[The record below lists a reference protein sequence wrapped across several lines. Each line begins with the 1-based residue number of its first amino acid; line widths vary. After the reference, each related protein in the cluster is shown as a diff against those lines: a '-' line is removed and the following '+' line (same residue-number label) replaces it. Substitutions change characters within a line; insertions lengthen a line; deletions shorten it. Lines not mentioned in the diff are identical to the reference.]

1 MTDQSAPTYHFEWN
15 VELQSPPEE
24 LWEYVADTDRLN
36 HDIGFSEIR
45 RVDTG
50 EVVNNRKTAQQSVM
64 GITQQWTEEP
74 FQWTYPLHYN
84 TVRNYSRG
92 FFDTIRQQLHMQ
104 RQDGGGTRLH
114 YQIDVTPRY
123 PFLGFFIRRSFENM
137 PFDEVFQRYDEIIQE
152 KKNQPVAVFDM
163 EAPVTFADKT
173 ELRLQKMQQELIQA
187 GARPAAVVRLIDYIT
202 KADDLSLMNIKPYAL
217 ADAWDIPRKDLL
229 EACLYATRAGLLDMS
244 WDLLCPLC
252 RNRKESADSLRDI
265 SREVHCEVCHIDYNA
280 NFEQSVELT
289 FKPNPGIRDI
299 DAVEYCVGGPEVTP
313 HIYAQQLLKP
323 GEQRQISG
331 ETEPG
336 RYRIRTM
343 TQNGGQYVR
352 VVAVGGVAKLVVNAD
367 ALDGWNQ
374 N

>member
-1 MTDQSAPTYHFEWN
+1 MTDQSKHRHITLSGMSNYN
-15 VELQSPPEE
+15 PPRRNSGT
-24 LWEYVADTDRLN
+24 YVADTDRLN

-92 FFDTIRQQLHMQ
+92 FFDTIRQRLDMQ

-217 ADAWDIPRKDLL
+217 ADAWDM
-229 EACLYATRAGLLDMS
+229 C
-244 WDLLCPLC
+244 
-252 RNRKESADSLRDI
+252 
-265 SREVHCEVCHIDYNA
+265 
-280 NFEQSVELT
+280 
-289 FKPNPGIRDI
+289 
-299 DAVEYCVGGPEVTP
+299 
-313 HIYAQQLLKP
+313 
-323 GEQRQISG
+323 
-331 ETEPG
+331 PG
-336 RYRIRTM
+336 RTYLRPVYMPRAPACWI
-343 TQNGGQYVR
+343 
-352 VVAVGGVAKLVVNAD
+352 
-367 ALDGWNQ
+367 
-374 N
+374 